1 MTNKDPH
8 RYDDMLDLPHH
19 VSAKHPHMKLC
30 DRAAQFSPFKSLSG
44 YEDEVSETARLTDQR
59 VELDENRI
67 TELDARLQR
76 LAEHLADAPTVS
88 VTYFQPDPRKSG
100 GRYETVTGVV
110 KKLDLLRRVILTLD
124 GREIAME
131 DVYSI
136 DGDLFDEWRG

>member
-8 RYDDMLDLPHH
+8 RYDDMLELPHH
-19 VSAKHPHMKLC
+19 VSAKHPHMMLY

-59 VELDENRI
+59 VELAESRI
-67 TELDARLQR
+67 AELDARLQR

-110 KKLDLLRRVILTLD
+110 KKLDMLRRAIVLRD
-124 GREIAME
+124 GREIPIG
-131 DVYSI
+131 DVYAI

>member
-1 MTNKDPH
+1 MTSKDPR

-19 VSAKHPHMKLC
+19 VSAKHPRMTLY

-76 LAEHLADAPTVS
+76 LAEPLADAPTVS

-110 KKLDLLRRVILTLD
+110 KKLDAVRRVIVLRD
-124 GREIAME
+124 GREIPIG
-131 DVYSI
+131 DVYAI